1 MPFRVKDR
9 YISYPMY
16 FLMLNIF
23 SDKIF
28 ITKHSIMIEIKYKAV
43 YYLFFLENSVK
54 TKVSFSY
61 VAYSI
66 FLSSNLRYKTKL

>member
-1 MPFRVKDR
+1 MH
-9 YISYPMY
+9 

-28 ITKHSIMIEIKYKAV
+28 MTKHSIMIEIKYKAV
-43 YYLFFLENSVK
+43 YYFHFLENSVQ

-66 FLSSNLRYKTKL
+66 SLYRMSDIKQNYSLHK